1 MKAGQC
7 YPTNWVSV
15 SLSPLS
21 SNTATTGS
29 TFSLGYKKAQTLT
42 ATQLHHFCFFYYPLS
57 QLLFNHN
64 YFIRCKKHYFVIW
77 RCHCLFVCLFVNNNK
92 NKTNRC
98 HDVCKK
104 YERSLST
111 LPKERSCERRASR
124 IATQPC
130 VLTSW
135 CFSTETKLKKR
146 KRINS
151 VNN

>member
-1 MKAGQC
+1 MNAGQC

-21 SNTATTGS
+21 SNNATTGS
-29 TFSLGYKKAQTLT
+29 TFSVGYKKKKKQQTLT
-42 ATQLHHFCFFYYPLS
+42 ATQLHHFCFFYYILY
-57 QLLFNHN
+57 HN
-64 YFIRCKKHYFVIW
+64 YFLTTIISSDVKNIISSSAYAIV
-77 RCHCLFVCLFVNNNK
+77 CLFVCLLIII
-92 NKTNRC
+92 KTKLIG
-98 HDVCKK
+98 VMVYAKK

-135 CFSTETKLKKR
+135 CFNREPKK
-146 KRINS
+146 KKGKELI
-151 VNN
+151 

>member
-29 TFSLGYKKAQTLT
+29 TFSVGYKKSTNAHRHPTSSFL
-42 ATQLHHFCFFYYPLS
+42 FFSSILY
-57 QLLFNHN
+57 HN
-64 YFIRCKKHYFVIW
+64 YFLTTIISSDVKNIISSSGDAI
-77 RCHCLFVCLFVNNNK
+77 VCLFVNSNK

-104 YERSLST
+104 CERSLST

-135 CFSTETKLKKR
+135 CFSTETK
-146 KRINS
+146 
-151 VNN
+151 